1 MAEKQILNFEAE
13 TKQIL
18 NLMVHSIYTHK
29 EIFLR
34 ELISNASDALD
45 KARFESITKSDK
57 YTDIDNLR
65 IKIEIDEPN
74 RTLSIID
81 NGIGMTREDVI
92 NNIGS
97 IARSGTKA
105 FLEKIQK
112 DKEASKESGI
122 DLIGQFGV
130 GFYSAFMVADNIII
144 ETKNVDSEKGVRW
157 ESNGDGSYSIEDIDK
172 QDRGTKIILK
182 LKPKDKKL
190 EEDGFVD
197 DDYCNRYTLEGLI
210 HKYSNYVHYPII
222 MDMPIP
228 KKDEK
233 EIQQYEEKTINSMVS
248 IWQKSK
254 SDVKPEEYNEFYKE
268 HFHDYADPF
277 EVIHTKAEGTI
288 EYTALLFIPSK
299 APFNFLHPDFER
311 GLELY
316 SRNVFIMG
324 KCKDLLPEYLKFVRG
339 LVDSPDFSLN
349 ISREILQ
356 HSTQLKRIASN
367 VEKKVL
373 ETLENILKNDR
384 KRYQEFFKEFG
395 ESIKI
400 GIYSDF
406 SKKDKLSNLLLFQ
419 SSETK
424 DEEYT
429 TLAEY
434 KSRMKEGQEFIYY
447 AAAKDKATI
456 EKLPHMEGMKDK
468 GYEVLYFTD
477 RVDEFM
483 VNMMREFDGTKL
495 HSILQADNNTENKDE
510 NKDSSNKDVLN
521 AIKEVLGADK
531 VAEVRETNRLKES
544 VVCLSN
550 KEDSIS
556 FNMAK
561 VLAESGNPMFAMKP
575 ERVLEIN
582 TSHDVFKAIEKEY
595 QANKTS
601 DLFKEYSEL
610 LYDEA
615 CILEGLPLED
625 PKLFASRMSKLMLK
639 L

>member
-57 YTDIDNLR
+57 YTGMDDLR
-65 IKIEIDEPN
+65 IKIEIDEQN
-74 RTLSIID
+74 RILVIKD

-92 NNIGS
+92 QNIGS

-105 FLEKIQK
+105 FLEKIKLADNNQK
-112 DKEASKESGI
+112 ENGI

-144 ETKNVDSEKGVRW
+144 ETKNVESDNGVRW
-157 ESNGDGSYSIEDIDK
+157 ESSGDGSYSIEDIDK
-172 QDRGTKIILK
+172 KDRGTNIILK
-182 LKPKDKKL
+182 LKPKNEN
-190 EEDGFVD
+190 EENES
-197 DDYCNRYTLEGLI
+197 DYLNRYVLERLI
-210 HKYSNYVHYPII
+210 QKYSNYVRYPII

-233 EIQQYEEKTINSMVS
+233 EIQQYEEKTINSMIS
-248 IWQKSK
+248 IWQKNK
-254 SDVKPEEYNEFYKE
+254 NDVKTEEYNEFYKE
-268 HFHDYADPF
+268 HFHDYLEPF
-277 EVIHTKAEGTI
+277 DIIHTKAEGTL

-316 SRNVFIMG
+316 SRNVFIMD
-324 KCKDLLPEYLKFVRG
+324 KCKELLPEYLKFVRG
-339 LVDSPDFSLN
+339 LVDSQDFSLN

-356 HSTQLKRIASN
+356 HTAQLKRIASN
-367 VEKKVL
+367 LEKKIL
-373 ETLENILKNDR
+373 EALENILKNDR
-384 KRYQEFFKEFG
+384 KKYEEFFKEFG

-400 GIYSDF
+400 GIYGDF
-406 SKKDKLSNLLLFQ
+406 TKKEKLSNLLLFQ
-419 SSETK
+419 SSSIAEN
-424 DEEYT
+424 EYT
-429 TLAEY
+429 TLSEY

-447 AAAKDKATI
+447 VAGKDRASV

-483 VNMMREFDGTKL
+483 VGMMRDYEEIKL
-495 HSILQADNNTENKDE
+495 HSILQADNEKTD
-510 NKDSSNKDVLN
+510 KDSTKEENEETKDIMK
-521 AIKEVLGADK
+521 AIKEVLGDNK
-531 VAEVRETNRLKES
+531 VADVRESERLKES
-544 VVCLSN
+544 LVCLVN
-550 KEDSIS
+550 KADSIS

-561 VLAESGNPMFAMKP
+561 VLAETGNNMFGMKP

-582 TSHDVFKAIEKEY
+582 TSHEVFKSMEKEY
-595 QANKTS
+595 QSNKKS
-601 DLFKEYSEL
+601 ELFKEYSEL

-615 CILEGLPLED
+615 CILENLPLDD

>member
-57 YTDIDNLR
+57 YTGMDNLR
-65 IKIEIDEPN
+65 IKIEIDEQN
-74 RTLSIID
+74 RILTIKD
-81 NGIGMTREDVI
+81 NGIGMTKEDVI
-92 NNIGS
+92 QNIGS

-105 FLEKIQK
+105 FLEKIKQ
-112 DKEASKESGI
+112 EAENKKESGI

-144 ETKNVDSEKGVRW
+144 ETKNVESDKGVKW
-157 ESNGDGSYSIEDIDK
+157 ESSGDGSYSIEDIDK
-172 QDRGTKIILK
+172 ADRGTNIILK
-182 LKPKDKKL
+182 LKPKNENEEN
-190 EEDGFVD
+190 EED
-197 DDYCNRYTLEGLI
+197 YSNRYTLERLI
-210 HKYSNYVHYPII
+210 QKYSNYVHYPII

-233 EIQQYEEKTINSMVS
+233 EIQQYEEKTINSMIS
-248 IWQKSK
+248 IWQKNK
-254 SDVKPEEYNEFYKE
+254 SDVKTEEYNEFYKE
-268 HFHDYADPF
+268 HFHDYAEPF
-277 EVIHTKAEGTI
+277 DIIHTKAEGTL

-299 APFNFLHPDFER
+299 APFHFLYPNFER

-316 SRNVFIMG
+316 SKNVFIMD
-324 KCKDLLPEYLKFVRG
+324 KCKELLPEYLKFVRG
-339 LVDSPDFSLN
+339 LVDSQDFSLN

-356 HSTQLKRIASN
+356 HTAQLKRIASN
-367 VEKKVL
+367 IEKKIL
-373 ETLENILKNDR
+373 ETLENTLKNDR
-384 KRYQEFFKEFG
+384 KKYEEFFKEFG

-406 SKKDKLSNLLLFQ
+406 TKKEKLSNLLLFQ
-419 SSETK
+419 SSETA
-424 DEEYT
+424 ENEYT

-434 KSRMKEGQEFIYY
+434 KARMKEGQEFIYY
-447 AAAKDKATI
+447 AAGKDKASI

-468 GYEVLYFTD
+468 GFEVLYFTD

-483 VNMMREFDGTKL
+483 VGMMRDYEEIKL
-495 HSILQADNNTENKDE
+495 HSILQADNEKTDKDSLKEENKE
-510 NKDSSNKDVLN
+510 VKDILKAV
-521 AIKEVLGADK
+521 KEILGDNK
-531 VAEVRETNRLKES
+531 VADVRESDRLKES
-544 VVCLSN
+544 LVCLVN

-561 VLAESGNPMFAMKP
+561 VLAETGNNMFGMKA

-582 TSHDVFKAIEKEY
+582 TSHEVFKAMEKEY
-595 QANKTS
+595 QTNKKS

-615 CILEGLPLED
+615 CILENLPLED
-625 PKLFASRMSKLMLK
+625 TKLFASRMSKLMLK

>member
-57 YTDIDNLR
+57 YTGMDNLR
-65 IKIEIDEPN
+65 IKIEIDEQN
-74 RTLSIID
+74 RILTIRD
-81 NGIGMTREDVI
+81 NGIGMTKEDVI
-92 NNIGS
+92 QNIGS

-105 FLEKIQK
+105 FLEKIKQ
-112 DKEASKESGI
+112 EAENKKESGI

-144 ETKNVDSEKGVRW
+144 ETKNVESDKGVKW
-157 ESNGDGSYSIEDIDK
+157 ESSGDGSYSIEDIDK
-172 QDRGTKIILK
+172 ADRGTNIILK
-182 LKPKDKKL
+182 LKPKNENEEN
-190 EEDGFVD
+190 EED
-197 DDYCNRYTLEGLI
+197 YSNRYTLERLI
-210 HKYSNYVHYPII
+210 QKYSNYVHYPII

-233 EIQQYEEKTINSMVS
+233 EIQQYEEKTINSMIS
-248 IWQKSK
+248 IWQKNK
-254 SDVKPEEYNEFYKE
+254 SDVKTEEYNEFYKE
-268 HFHDYADPF
+268 HFHDYAEPF
-277 EVIHTKAEGTI
+277 DIIHTKAEGTL

-299 APFNFLHPDFER
+299 APFNFLYPNFER

-316 SRNVFIMG
+316 SKNVFIMD
-324 KCKDLLPEYLKFVRG
+324 KCKELIPEYLKFVRG
-339 LVDSPDFSLN
+339 LVDSQDFSLN

-356 HSTQLKRIASN
+356 HTAQLKRIASN
-367 VEKKVL
+367 IEKKIL

-384 KRYQEFFKEFG
+384 KKYEEFFKEFG

-406 SKKDKLSNLLLFQ
+406 TKKEKLSNLLLFQ
-419 SSETK
+419 SSETA
-424 DEEYT
+424 ESEYT

-434 KSRMKEGQEFIYY
+434 KARMKEGQEFIYY
-447 AAAKDKATI
+447 AAGKDKSSI
-456 EKLPHMEGMKDK
+456 EKLPHMEGIKDK
-468 GYEVLYFTD
+468 GFEVLYFTD

-483 VNMMREFDGTKL
+483 VGMMRDYEEIKL
-495 HSILQADNNTENKDE
+495 HSILQADNEKTD
-510 NKDSSNKDVLN
+510 KDSSKEEN
-521 AIKEVLGADK
+521 KEVKDILKAVKEILGDNK
-531 VAEVRETNRLKES
+531 VADVRESDRLKES
-544 VVCLSN
+544 LVCLVN

-561 VLAESGNPMFAMKP
+561 VLAETGNNMFGMKA

-582 TSHDVFKAIEKEY
+582 TSHEVFKAMEKEY
-595 QANKTS
+595 QTNKKS

-615 CILEGLPLED
+615 CILENLPLED
-625 PKLFASRMSKLMLK
+625 TKLFASRMSKLMLK

>member
-57 YTDIDNLR
+57 YAGMDNLR
-65 IKIEIDEPN
+65 IKIEIDEQN
-74 RTLSIID
+74 RILTIKD
-81 NGIGMTREDVI
+81 NGIGMTKEDVI
-92 NNIGS
+92 QNIGS

-105 FLEKIQK
+105 FLEKIKQ
-112 DKEASKESGI
+112 EAENKKESGI

-144 ETKNVDSEKGVRW
+144 ETKNVESDKGVKW
-157 ESNGDGSYSIEDIDK
+157 ESSGDGSYSIEDIDK
-172 QDRGTKIILK
+172 ADRGTNIILK
-182 LKPKDKKL
+182 LKPKNENEEN
-190 EEDGFVD
+190 EED
-197 DDYCNRYTLEGLI
+197 YSNRYTLERLI
-210 HKYSNYVHYPII
+210 QKYSNYVHYPII

-233 EIQQYEEKTINSMVS
+233 EIQQYEEKTINSMIS
-248 IWQKSK
+248 IWQKNK
-254 SDVKPEEYNEFYKE
+254 SDVKTEEYNEFYKE
-268 HFHDYADPF
+268 HFHDYAEPF
-277 EVIHTKAEGTI
+277 DIIHTKAEGTL

-299 APFNFLHPDFER
+299 APFNFLYPNFER

-316 SRNVFIMG
+316 SKNVFIMD
-324 KCKDLLPEYLKFVRG
+324 KCKELIPEYLKFVRG
-339 LVDSPDFSLN
+339 LVDSQDFSLN

-356 HSTQLKRIASN
+356 HTAQLKRIASN
-367 VEKKVL
+367 IEKKIL
-373 ETLENILKNDR
+373 ETLENILKNNR
-384 KRYQEFFKEFG
+384 NKYEEFFKEFG

-406 SKKDKLSNLLLFQ
+406 TKKEKLSNLLLFQ
-419 SSETK
+419 SSETA
-424 DEEYT
+424 ENEYT

-434 KSRMKEGQEFIYY
+434 KARMKEGQEFIYY
-447 AAAKDKATI
+447 AAGKDKAYI

-468 GYEVLYFTD
+468 GFEVLYFTD

-483 VNMMREFDGTKL
+483 VGMMRDYEEIKL
-495 HSILQADNNTENKDE
+495 HSILQADNEKTD
-510 NKDSSNKDVLN
+510 KDSSKEEN
-521 AIKEVLGADK
+521 KEVKDILKAVKEILGDNK
-531 VAEVRETNRLKES
+531 VADVRESDRLKES
-544 VVCLSN
+544 LVCLVN

-561 VLAESGNPMFAMKP
+561 VLAETGNNMFGMKA

-582 TSHDVFKAIEKEY
+582 TSHEVFKAMEKEY
-595 QANKTS
+595 QTNKKS

-615 CILEGLPLED
+615 CILENLPLED
-625 PKLFASRMSKLMLK
+625 TKLFASRMSKLMLK

>member
-1 MAEKQILNFEAE
+1 MAEKQILNFETE

-57 YTDIDNLR
+57 YTGMDNLR
-65 IKIEIDEPN
+65 IKIEIDEQN
-74 RTLSIID
+74 RIFAIKD
-81 NGIGMTREDVI
+81 NGIGMTKEDVI
-92 NNIGS
+92 QNIGS

-105 FLEKIQK
+105 FLEKIKQ
-112 DKEASKESGI
+112 ENANKESGI

-144 ETKNVDSEKGVRW
+144 ETKNVESDSGVRW
-157 ESNGDGSYSIEDIDK
+157 ESSGDGSYSIEDIEK
-172 QDRGTKIILK
+172 NDRGTNIILK
-182 LKPKDKKL
+182 LKPKD
-190 EEDGFVD
+190 ENE
-197 DDYCNRYTLEGLI
+197 DDYSNRYTLERLI
-210 HKYSNYVHYPII
+210 QKYSNYVHYPIV

-233 EIQQYEEKTINSMVS
+233 EIQRYEEKTINSMIS
-248 IWQKSK
+248 IWQKNK
-254 SDVKPEEYNEFYKE
+254 SDVKTEEYNEFYKE
-268 HFHDYADPF
+268 HFHDYVDPF
-277 EVIHTKAEGTI
+277 DIIHTKAEGTL

-316 SRNVFIMG
+316 SRNVFIMD
-324 KCKDLLPEYLKFVRG
+324 KCKELLPEYLKFVRG
-339 LVDSPDFSLN
+339 LVDSQDFSLN

-356 HSTQLKRIASN
+356 HTNQLKRIASN
-367 VEKKVL
+367 LEKKI
-373 ETLENILKNDR
+373 LENLENTLKNDR
-384 KRYQEFFKEFG
+384 KKYEEFFKEFG

-406 SKKDKLSNLLLFQ
+406 TKKEKLSNLLLFQ
-419 SSETK
+419 SSDTAEN
-424 DEEYT
+424 EYT

-447 AAAKDKATI
+447 AAGKDKAAI

-483 VNMMREFDGTKL
+483 VGMMRDYEEIKL
-495 HSILQADNNTENKDE
+495 HSILQADNEKNDKDSTKEENKSI
-510 NKDSSNKDVLN
+510 KDIMN
-521 AIKEVLGADK
+521 AIKEVLGESK
-531 VAEVRETNRLKES
+531 VADVRESDRLKES
-544 VVCLSN
+544 LVCLVN

-561 VLAESGNPMFAMKP
+561 VLAETGNNMFGMKP

-582 TSHDVFKAIEKEY
+582 SSHEVFKAMEKEY
-595 QANKTS
+595 EANKKS

-615 CILEGLPLED
+615 CILENLPLD
-625 PKLFASRMSKLMLK
+625 NPKLFAARMSKLMLK

>member
-57 YTDIDNLR
+57 YTGMDNLR
-65 IKIEIDEPN
+65 IKIEIDEQN
-74 RTLSIID
+74 RILTIKD
-81 NGIGMTREDVI
+81 NGIGMTKEDVI
-92 NNIGS
+92 QNIGS

-105 FLEKIQK
+105 FLEKIKQ
-112 DKEASKESGI
+112 EAENKKESGI

-144 ETKNVDSEKGVRW
+144 ETKNVESDKGVKW
-157 ESNGDGSYSIEDIDK
+157 ESSGDGSYSIEDIDK
-172 QDRGTKIILK
+172 ADRGTNIILK
-182 LKPKDKKL
+182 LKPKNENEEN
-190 EEDGFVD
+190 EED
-197 DDYCNRYTLEGLI
+197 YSNRYTLERLI
-210 HKYSNYVHYPII
+210 QKYSNYVHYPII

-233 EIQQYEEKTINSMVS
+233 EIQQYEEKTINSIIS
-248 IWQKSK
+248 IWQKNK
-254 SDVKPEEYNEFYKE
+254 SDVKTEEYNEFYKE
-268 HFHDYADPF
+268 HFHDYAEPF
-277 EVIHTKAEGTI
+277 DIIHTKAEGTL

-299 APFNFLHPDFER
+299 APFNFLYPNFER

-316 SRNVFIMG
+316 SKNVFIMD
-324 KCKDLLPEYLKFVRG
+324 KCKELIPEYLKFVRG
-339 LVDSPDFSLN
+339 LVDSQDFSLN

-356 HSTQLKRIASN
+356 HTAQLKRIASN
-367 VEKKVL
+367 IEKKIL

-384 KRYQEFFKEFG
+384 KKYEEFFKEFG

-406 SKKDKLSNLLLFQ
+406 TKKEKLSNLLLFQ
-419 SSETK
+419 SSETA
-424 DEEYT
+424 ENEYT

-434 KSRMKEGQEFIYY
+434 KARMKEGQEFIYY
-447 AAAKDKATI
+447 AAGKDKSSI

-468 GYEVLYFTD
+468 GFEVLYFTD

-483 VNMMREFDGTKL
+483 VGMMRDYEEIKL
-495 HSILQADNNTENKDE
+495 HSILQADNEKTDKDSLKEENKE
-510 NKDSSNKDVLN
+510 VKDILKAV
-521 AIKEVLGADK
+521 KEILGDNK
-531 VAEVRETNRLKES
+531 VADVRESDRLKES
-544 VVCLSN
+544 LVCLVN

-561 VLAESGNPMFAMKP
+561 VLAETGNNMFGMKA

-582 TSHDVFKAIEKEY
+582 TSHEVFKAMEKEY
-595 QANKTS
+595 QTNKKS

-615 CILEGLPLED
+615 CILENLPLED
-625 PKLFASRMSKLMLK
+625 TKLFASRMSKLMLK

>member
-57 YTDIDNLR
+57 YTGMDNLR
-65 IKIEIDEPN
+65 IKIEIDEQN
-74 RTLSIID
+74 RILTIKD
-81 NGIGMTREDVI
+81 NGIGMTKEDVI
-92 NNIGS
+92 QNIGS

-105 FLEKIQK
+105 FLEKIKQ
-112 DKEASKESGI
+112 EAENKKESGI

-144 ETKNVDSEKGVRW
+144 ETKNVESDKGVKW
-157 ESNGDGSYSIEDIDK
+157 ESSGDGSYSIEDIDK
-172 QDRGTKIILK
+172 ADRGTNIILK
-182 LKPKDKKL
+182 LKPKNENEEN
-190 EEDGFVD
+190 EED
-197 DDYCNRYTLEGLI
+197 YSNIYTLERLI
-210 HKYSNYVHYPII
+210 QKYSNYVHYPII

-233 EIQQYEEKTINSMVS
+233 EIQQYEEKTINSMIS
-248 IWQKSK
+248 IWQKNK
-254 SDVKPEEYNEFYKE
+254 SDVKTEEYNEFYKE
-268 HFHDYADPF
+268 HFHDYAEPF
-277 EVIHTKAEGTI
+277 DIIHTKAEGTL

-299 APFNFLHPDFER
+299 APFNFLYPNFER

-316 SRNVFIMG
+316 SKNVFIMD
-324 KCKDLLPEYLKFVRG
+324 KCKELIPEYLKFVRG
-339 LVDSPDFSLN
+339 LVDSQDFSLN

-356 HSTQLKRIASN
+356 HTAQLKRIASN
-367 VEKKVL
+367 IEKKIL

-384 KRYQEFFKEFG
+384 KKYEEFFKEFG

-406 SKKDKLSNLLLFQ
+406 SKKEKLSNLLLFQ
-419 SSETK
+419 SSETA
-424 DEEYT
+424 ENEYM

-434 KSRMKEGQEFIYY
+434 KARMKEGQEFIYY
-447 AAAKDKATI
+447 AAGKDKASI

-468 GYEVLYFTD
+468 GFEVLYFTD

-483 VNMMREFDGTKL
+483 VGMMRDYEEIKL
-495 HSILQADNNTENKDE
+495 HSILQADNEKTD
-510 NKDSSNKDVLN
+510 KDSSKEEN
-521 AIKEVLGADK
+521 KEVKDILKAVKEILGDNK
-531 VAEVRETNRLKES
+531 VADVRESDRLKES
-544 VVCLSN
+544 LVCLVN

-561 VLAESGNPMFAMKP
+561 VLAETGNNMFGMKA

-582 TSHDVFKAIEKEY
+582 TSHEVFKAMEKEY
-595 QANKTS
+595 QTNKKS

-615 CILEGLPLED
+615 CILENLPLED
-625 PKLFASRMSKLMLK
+625 TKLFASRMSKLMLK

>member
-57 YTDIDNLR
+57 YTGMDNLR
-65 IKIEIDEPN
+65 IKIEIDEQN
-74 RTLSIID
+74 RILTIKD
-81 NGIGMTREDVI
+81 NGIGMTKEDVI
-92 NNIGS
+92 QNIGS

-105 FLEKIQK
+105 FLDKIKQ
-112 DKEASKESGI
+112 EAENKKESGI

-144 ETKNVDSEKGVRW
+144 ETKNVESDKGVKW
-157 ESNGDGSYSIEDIDK
+157 ESSGDGSYSIEDIDK
-172 QDRGTKIILK
+172 ADRGTNIILK
-182 LKPKDKKL
+182 LKPKNENEEN
-190 EEDGFVD
+190 EED
-197 DDYCNRYTLEGLI
+197 YSNRYTLERLI
-210 HKYSNYVHYPII
+210 QKYSNYVHYPII

-233 EIQQYEEKTINSMVS
+233 EIQQYEEKTINSMIS
-248 IWQKSK
+248 IWQKNK
-254 SDVKPEEYNEFYKE
+254 SDVKTEEYNEFYKE
-268 HFHDYADPF
+268 HFHDYAEPF
-277 EVIHTKAEGTI
+277 DIIRTKAEGTL

-316 SRNVFIMG
+316 SRNVFIMD
-324 KCKDLLPEYLKFVRG
+324 KCKELLPEYLKFVRG
-339 LVDSPDFSLN
+339 LVDSQDFSLN

-356 HSTQLKRIASN
+356 HTNQLKRIASN
-367 VEKKVL
+367 LEKKIL
-373 ETLENILKNDR
+373 ETLENTLKNDR
-384 KRYQEFFKEFG
+384 KKYEEFFKEFG

-406 SKKDKLSNLLLFQ
+406 TKKEKLSNLLLFQ
-419 SSETK
+419 SSETA
-424 DEEYT
+424 ENEYT

-434 KSRMKEGQEFIYY
+434 KARMKEGQEFIYY
-447 AAAKDKATI
+447 AAGKDKSSI

-468 GYEVLYFTD
+468 GFEVLYFTD

-483 VNMMREFDGTKL
+483 VGMMRDYEEIKL
-495 HSILQADNNTENKDE
+495 HSILQADNEKTD
-510 NKDSSNKDVLN
+510 KDSSKEEN
-521 AIKEVLGADK
+521 KEVKDILKAVKEILGDNK
-531 VAEVRETNRLKES
+531 VADVRESDRLKES
-544 VVCLSN
+544 LVCLVN

-561 VLAESGNPMFAMKP
+561 VLAETGNNMFGMKA

-582 TSHDVFKAIEKEY
+582 TSHEVFKAMEKEY
-595 QANKTS
+595 QTNKKS

-615 CILEGLPLED
+615 CILENLPLED
-625 PKLFASRMSKLMLK
+625 TKLFASRMSKLMLK

>member
-1 MAEKQILNFEAE
+1 MAEKQILNFETE

-18 NLMVHSIYTHK
+18 NLMVHSIYTNK

-57 YTDIDNLR
+57 YTSMDNLR
-65 IKIEIDEPN
+65 IKIEIDEQN
-74 RTLSIID
+74 RILAIKD
-81 NGIGMTREDVI
+81 NGIGMTKEDVI
-92 NNIGS
+92 QNIGS

-105 FLEKIQK
+105 FLEKIKQ
-112 DKEASKESGI
+112 ENANKESGI

-144 ETKNVDSEKGVRW
+144 ETKNVESDNGVRW
-157 ESNGDGSYSIEDIDK
+157 ESSGDGSYSIEDIEK
-172 QDRGTKIILK
+172 NDRGTNIILK
-182 LKPKDKKL
+182 LKPKD
-190 EEDGFVD
+190 ENE
-197 DDYCNRYTLEGLI
+197 DDYSNRYTLERLI
-210 HKYSNYVHYPII
+210 QKYSNYVHYPIV

-233 EIQQYEEKTINSMVS
+233 EIQQYEEKTINSMIS
-248 IWQKSK
+248 IWQKNK
-254 SDVKPEEYNEFYKE
+254 SDVKTEEYNEFYKE
-268 HFHDYADPF
+268 HFHDYVDPF
-277 EVIHTKAEGTI
+277 DIIHTKAEGTL

-316 SRNVFIMG
+316 SRNVFIMD
-324 KCKDLLPEYLKFVRG
+324 KCKELLPEYLKFVRG
-339 LVDSPDFSLN
+339 LVDSQDFSLN

-356 HSTQLKRIASN
+356 HTNQLKRIASN
-367 VEKKVL
+367 LEKKI
-373 ETLENILKNDR
+373 LENLENTLKNDR
-384 KRYQEFFKEFG
+384 KKYEEFFKEFG

-406 SKKDKLSNLLLFQ
+406 TKKEKLSNLLLFQ
-419 SSETK
+419 SSDTAEN
-424 DEEYT
+424 EYT

-447 AAAKDKATI
+447 AAGKDKAAI

-483 VNMMREFDGTKL
+483 VGMMRDYEEIKL
-495 HSILQADNNTENKDE
+495 HSILQADNEKNDKDSTKEENKSI
-510 NKDSSNKDVLN
+510 KDIMN
-521 AIKEVLGADK
+521 AIKEVLGESK
-531 VAEVRETNRLKES
+531 VADVRESDRLKES
-544 VVCLSN
+544 LVCLVN

-561 VLAESGNPMFAMKP
+561 VLAETGNNMFGMKP

-582 TSHDVFKAIEKEY
+582 SSHEVFKAMEKEY
-595 QANKTS
+595 EANKKS

-615 CILEGLPLED
+615 CILENLPLD
-625 PKLFASRMSKLMLK
+625 NPKLFAARMSKLMLK

>member
-57 YTDIDNLR
+57 YTGMDNLR
-65 IKIEIDEPN
+65 IKIEIDEQN
-74 RTLSIID
+74 RILTIKD
-81 NGIGMTREDVI
+81 NGIGMTKEDVI
-92 NNIGS
+92 QNIGS

-105 FLEKIQK
+105 FLEKIKQ
-112 DKEASKESGI
+112 EAENKKESGI

-144 ETKNVDSEKGVRW
+144 ETKNVESDKGVKW
-157 ESNGDGSYSIEDIDK
+157 ESSGDGSYSIEDIDK
-172 QDRGTKIILK
+172 ADRGTNIILK
-182 LKPKDKKL
+182 LKPKNENEEN
-190 EEDGFVD
+190 EED
-197 DDYCNRYTLEGLI
+197 YSNRYTLERLI
-210 HKYSNYVHYPII
+210 QKYSNYVHYPII

-233 EIQQYEEKTINSMVS
+233 EIQQYEEKTINSMIS
-248 IWQKSK
+248 IWQKNK
-254 SDVKPEEYNEFYKE
+254 SDVKTEEYNEFYKE
-268 HFHDYADPF
+268 HFHDYAEPF
-277 EVIHTKAEGTI
+277 DIIHTKAEGTL

-299 APFNFLHPDFER
+299 APFNFLYPNFER

-316 SRNVFIMG
+316 SKNVFIMD
-324 KCKDLLPEYLKFVRG
+324 KCKELIPEYLKFVRG
-339 LVDSPDFSLN
+339 LVDSQDFSLN

-356 HSTQLKRIASN
+356 HTAQLKRIASN
-367 VEKKVL
+367 IEKKIL

-384 KRYQEFFKEFG
+384 KKYEEFFKEFG

-406 SKKDKLSNLLLFQ
+406 TKKEKLSNLLLFQ
-419 SSETK
+419 SSETA
-424 DEEYT
+424 ENEYT

-434 KSRMKEGQEFIYY
+434 KARMKEGQEFIYY
-447 AAAKDKATI
+447 AAGKDKAYI

-468 GYEVLYFTD
+468 GFEVLYFTD

-483 VNMMREFDGTKL
+483 VGMMRDYEEIKL
-495 HSILQADNNTENKDE
+495 HSILQADNEKTD
-510 NKDSSNKDVLN
+510 KDSSKEEN
-521 AIKEVLGADK
+521 KEVKDILKAVKEILGDNK
-531 VAEVRETNRLKES
+531 VADVRESDRLKES
-544 VVCLSN
+544 LVCLVN

-561 VLAESGNPMFAMKP
+561 VLAETGNNMFGMKA

-582 TSHDVFKAIEKEY
+582 TSHEVFKAMEKEY
-595 QANKTS
+595 QTNKKS

-615 CILEGLPLED
+615 CILENLPLED
-625 PKLFASRMSKLMLK
+625 TKLFASRMSKLMLK

>member
-1 MAEKQILNFEAE
+1 MSEKEILNFEAE

-57 YTDIDNLR
+57 YADMDNLR
-65 IKIEIDEPN
+65 IKIEIDEQN
-74 RTLSIID
+74 RVLKIID
-81 NGIGMTREDVI
+81 NGIGMTKEDVI

-144 ETKNVDSEKGVRW
+144 ETKNVDSDKGVRW
-157 ESNGDGSYSIEDIDK
+157 ESLGDGSYSIEDIDK
-172 QDRGTKIILK
+172 QDRGTSIILK
-182 LKPKDKKL
+182 LKGKDEKI
-190 EEDGFVD
+190 EEDGFTD
-197 DDYCNRYTLEGLI
+197 EDYCNRYTLESLI
-210 HKYSNYVHYPII
+210 HKYSNYVHYPIV

-233 EIQQYEEKTINSMVS
+233 EVQQYEEKTINSMIS

-254 SDVKPEEYNEFYKE
+254 SDVKTDEYNEFYKE
-268 HFHDYADPF
+268 HFHDYSEPF
-277 EVIHTKAEGTI
+277 EIIHTKAEGTI

-316 SRNVFIMG
+316 SKNVFIMS

-356 HSTQLKRIASN
+356 HSTQLKRISSN
-367 VEKKVL
+367 IEKKILDV
-373 ETLENILKNDR
+373 LENILKNDR
-384 KRYQEFFKEFG
+384 KKYEKFFKEFG

-406 SKKDKLSNLLLFQ
+406 GKKDKLSNILLFE
-419 SSETK
+419 SSETA
-424 DEEYT
+424 DGEYT

-447 AAAKDKATI
+447 AAAKDKSAI

-483 VNMMREFDGTKL
+483 VGMMREYDGTKL
-495 HSILQADNNTENKDE
+495 HSILQADSKDADNKDE
-510 NKDSSNKDVLN
+510 NKDNTNKEVLN
-521 AIKEVLGADK
+521 AIKDVLDRK
-531 VAEVRETNRLKES
+531 S
-544 VVCLSN
+544 VV
-550 KEDSIS
+550 
-556 FNMAK
+556 
-561 VLAESGNPMFAMKP
+561 
-575 ERVLEIN
+575 
-582 TSHDVFKAIEKEY
+582 
-595 QANKTS
+595 
-601 DLFKEYSEL
+601 
-610 LYDEA
+610 
-615 CILEGLPLED
+615 
-625 PKLFASRMSKLMLK
+625 
-639 L
+639 

>member
-57 YTDIDNLR
+57 YTGMDNLR
-65 IKIEIDEPN
+65 IKIEIDEQN
-74 RTLSIID
+74 RILTIKD
-81 NGIGMTREDVI
+81 NGIGMTKEDVI
-92 NNIGS
+92 QNIGS

-105 FLEKIQK
+105 FLEKIKQ
-112 DKEASKESGI
+112 ENANKESGI

-144 ETKNVDSEKGVRW
+144 ETKNVESDSGVRW
-157 ESNGDGSYSIEDIDK
+157 ESSGDGSYSIEDIEK
-172 QDRGTKIILK
+172 NDRGTNIILK
-182 LKPKDKKL
+182 LKPKD
-190 EEDGFVD
+190 ENE
-197 DDYCNRYTLEGLI
+197 DDYSNRYTLERLI
-210 HKYSNYVHYPII
+210 QKYSNYVHYPIV

-233 EIQQYEEKTINSMVS
+233 EIQRYEEKTINSMIS
-248 IWQKSK
+248 IWQKNK
-254 SDVKPEEYNEFYKE
+254 SDVKTEEYNEFYKE
-268 HFHDYADPF
+268 HFHDYVDPF
-277 EVIHTKAEGTI
+277 DIIHTKAEGTL

-316 SRNVFIMG
+316 SRNVFIMD
-324 KCKDLLPEYLKFVRG
+324 KCKELLPEYLKFVRG
-339 LVDSPDFSLN
+339 LVDSQDFSLN

-356 HSTQLKRIASN
+356 HTNQLKRIASN
-367 VEKKVL
+367 LEKKI
-373 ETLENILKNDR
+373 LENLENTLKNDR
-384 KRYQEFFKEFG
+384 KKYEEFFKEFG

-406 SKKDKLSNLLLFQ
+406 TKKEKLSNLLLFQ
-419 SSETK
+419 SSDTAEN
-424 DEEYT
+424 EYT

-447 AAAKDKATI
+447 AAGKDKSAI

-483 VNMMREFDGTKL
+483 VGMMRDYEEIKL
-495 HSILQADNNTENKDE
+495 HSILQADNEKNDKDSTKEENKSI
-510 NKDSSNKDVLN
+510 KDIMN
-521 AIKEVLGADK
+521 AIKEVLGESK
-531 VAEVRETNRLKES
+531 VADVRESDRLKES
-544 VVCLSN
+544 LVCLVN

-561 VLAESGNPMFAMKP
+561 VLAETGNNMFGMKP

-582 TSHDVFKAIEKEY
+582 SSHEVFKAMEKEY
-595 QANKTS
+595 EANKKS

-615 CILEGLPLED
+615 CILENLPLD
-625 PKLFASRMSKLMLK
+625 NPKLFAARMSKLMLK

>member
-57 YTDIDNLR
+57 YTGMDNLR
-65 IKIEIDEPN
+65 IKIEIDEQN
-74 RTLSIID
+74 RILTIKD
-81 NGIGMTREDVI
+81 NGIGMTKEDVI
-92 NNIGS
+92 QNIGS

-105 FLEKIQK
+105 FLEKIKQ
-112 DKEASKESGI
+112 EAENKKESGI

-144 ETKNVDSEKGVRW
+144 ETKNIESDKGVKW
-157 ESNGDGSYSIEDIDK
+157 ESSGDGSYSIEDIDK
-172 QDRGTKIILK
+172 ADRGTNIILK
-182 LKPKDKKL
+182 LKPKNENEEN
-190 EEDGFVD
+190 EED
-197 DDYCNRYTLEGLI
+197 YSNRYTLERLI
-210 HKYSNYVHYPII
+210 QKYSNYVHYPII

-233 EIQQYEEKTINSMVS
+233 EIQQYEEKTINSMIS
-248 IWQKSK
+248 IWQKNK
-254 SDVKPEEYNEFYKE
+254 SDVKTEEYNEFYKE
-268 HFHDYADPF
+268 HFHDYAEPF
-277 EVIHTKAEGTI
+277 DIIHTKAEGTL

-316 SRNVFIMG
+316 SKNVFIMD
-324 KCKDLLPEYLKFVRG
+324 KCKELIPEYLKFVRG
-339 LVDSPDFSLN
+339 LVDSQDFSLN

-356 HSTQLKRIASN
+356 HTNQLKRIASN
-367 VEKKVL
+367 IEKKIL

-384 KRYQEFFKEFG
+384 KKYEEFFKEFG

-406 SKKDKLSNLLLFQ
+406 TKKEKLSNLLLFQ
-419 SSETK
+419 SSETA
-424 DEEYT
+424 ENEYT

-434 KSRMKEGQEFIYY
+434 KARMKEGQEFIYY
-447 AAAKDKATI
+447 AAGKDKSSI

-468 GYEVLYFTD
+468 GFEVLYFTD

-483 VNMMREFDGTKL
+483 VGMMRDYEEIKL
-495 HSILQADNNTENKDE
+495 HSILQADNEKTD
-510 NKDSSNKDVLN
+510 KDSSKEEN
-521 AIKEVLGADK
+521 KEVKDILKAVKEILGDNK
-531 VAEVRETNRLKES
+531 VADVRESDRLKES
-544 VVCLSN
+544 LVCLVN

-561 VLAESGNPMFAMKP
+561 VLAETGNNMFGMKA

-582 TSHDVFKAIEKEY
+582 TSHEVFKAMEKEY
-595 QANKTS
+595 QTNKKS

-615 CILEGLPLED
+615 CILENLPLED
-625 PKLFASRMSKLMLK
+625 TKLFASRMSKLMLK

>member
-57 YTDIDNLR
+57 YTGMDNLR
-65 IKIEIDEPN
+65 IKIEIDEQN
-74 RTLSIID
+74 RILTIKD
-81 NGIGMTREDVI
+81 NGIGMTKEDVI
-92 NNIGS
+92 QNIGS

-105 FLEKIQK
+105 FLEKIKQ
-112 DKEASKESGI
+112 EAENKKESGI

-144 ETKNVDSEKGVRW
+144 ETKNVESDKGVKW
-157 ESNGDGSYSIEDIDK
+157 ESSGDGSYSIEDIDK
-172 QDRGTKIILK
+172 ADRGTNIILK
-182 LKPKDKKL
+182 LKPKNENEEN
-190 EEDGFVD
+190 EED
-197 DDYCNRYTLEGLI
+197 YSNRYTLERLI
-210 HKYSNYVHYPII
+210 QKYSNYVHYPII

-233 EIQQYEEKTINSMVS
+233 EIQQYEEKTINSMIS
-248 IWQKSK
+248 IWQKNK
-254 SDVKPEEYNEFYKE
+254 SDVKTEEYNEFYKE
-268 HFHDYADPF
+268 HFHDYAEPF
-277 EVIHTKAEGTI
+277 DIIHTKAEGTL

-316 SRNVFIMG
+316 SKNVFIMD
-324 KCKDLLPEYLKFVRG
+324 KCKELIPEYLKFVRG
-339 LVDSPDFSLN
+339 LVDSQDFSLN

-356 HSTQLKRIASN
+356 HTNQLKRIASN
-367 VEKKVL
+367 IEKKIL

-384 KRYQEFFKEFG
+384 KKYDEFFKEFG

-406 SKKDKLSNLLLFQ
+406 TKKEKLSNLLLFQ
-419 SSETK
+419 SSEMS
-424 DEEYT
+424 ENEYT

-434 KSRMKEGQEFIYY
+434 KARMKEGQEFIYY
-447 AAAKDKATI
+447 AAGKDKSSI

-468 GYEVLYFTD
+468 GFEVLYFTD

-483 VNMMREFDGTKL
+483 VGMMRDYEEIKL
-495 HSILQADNNTENKDE
+495 HSILQADNEKTD
-510 NKDSSNKDVLN
+510 KDSSKEEN
-521 AIKEVLGADK
+521 KEVKDILKAVKEILGDNK
-531 VAEVRETNRLKES
+531 VADVRESDRLKES
-544 VVCLSN
+544 LVCLVN

-561 VLAESGNPMFAMKP
+561 VLAETGNNMFGMKA

-582 TSHDVFKAIEKEY
+582 TSHEVFKAMEKEY
-595 QANKTS
+595 QTNKKS

-615 CILEGLPLED
+615 CILENLPLED
-625 PKLFASRMSKLMLK
+625 TKLFASRMSKLMLK

>member
-57 YTDIDNLR
+57 YTGMDNLR
-65 IKIEIDEPN
+65 IKIEIDEQN
-74 RTLSIID
+74 RILTIKD
-81 NGIGMTREDVI
+81 NGIGMTKDDVI
-92 NNIGS
+92 QNIGS

-105 FLEKIQK
+105 FLEKIKQ
-112 DKEASKESGI
+112 EAENKKESGI

-144 ETKNVDSEKGVRW
+144 ETKNVESDKGVKW
-157 ESNGDGSYSIEDIDK
+157 ESSGDGSYSIEDIDK
-172 QDRGTKIILK
+172 ADRGTNIILR
-182 LKPKDKKL
+182 LKPKNENEEN
-190 EEDGFVD
+190 EED
-197 DDYCNRYTLEGLI
+197 YSNRYTLERLI
-210 HKYSNYVHYPII
+210 QKYSNYVHYPII

-233 EIQQYEEKTINSMVS
+233 EIQQYEEKTINSMIS
-248 IWQKSK
+248 IWQKNK
-254 SDVKPEEYNEFYKE
+254 SDVKTEEYNEFYKE
-268 HFHDYADPF
+268 HFHDYVEPF
-277 EVIHTKAEGTI
+277 DIIHTKAEGTL

-299 APFNFLHPDFER
+299 APFNFLYPNFER

-316 SRNVFIMG
+316 SKNVFIMD
-324 KCKDLLPEYLKFVRG
+324 KCKELIPEYLKFVRG
-339 LVDSPDFSLN
+339 LVDSQDFSLN

-356 HSTQLKRIASN
+356 HTAQLKRIASN
-367 VEKKVL
+367 IEKKIL

-384 KRYQEFFKEFG
+384 KKYEEFFKEFG

-406 SKKDKLSNLLLFQ
+406 TKKEKLSNLLLFQ
-419 SSETK
+419 SSETA
-424 DEEYT
+424 ENEYT

-434 KSRMKEGQEFIYY
+434 KARMKEGQEFIYY
-447 AAAKDKATI
+447 AAGKDKAYI

-468 GYEVLYFTD
+468 GFEVLYFTD

-483 VNMMREFDGTKL
+483 VGMMRDYEEIKL
-495 HSILQADNNTENKDE
+495 HSILQADNEKTD
-510 NKDSSNKDVLN
+510 KDSSKEEN
-521 AIKEVLGADK
+521 KEVKDILKAVKEILGDNK
-531 VAEVRETNRLKES
+531 VADVRESDRLKES
-544 VVCLSN
+544 LVCLVN

-561 VLAESGNPMFAMKP
+561 VLTETGNNMFGMKA

-582 TSHDVFKAIEKEY
+582 TSHEVFKAMEKEY
-595 QANKTS
+595 QTNKKS

-615 CILEGLPLED
+615 CILENLPLED
-625 PKLFASRMSKLMLK
+625 TKLFASRMSKLMLK

>member
-57 YTDIDNLR
+57 YAGMDNLR
-65 IKIEIDEPN
+65 IKIEIDEQN
-74 RTLSIID
+74 RILTIKD
-81 NGIGMTREDVI
+81 NGIGMTKEDVI
-92 NNIGS
+92 QNIGS

-105 FLEKIQK
+105 FLEKIKQ
-112 DKEASKESGI
+112 EAENKKESGI

-144 ETKNVDSEKGVRW
+144 ETKNVESDKGVKW
-157 ESNGDGSYSIEDIDK
+157 ESSGDGSYSIEDIDK
-172 QDRGTKIILK
+172 ADRGTNIILK
-182 LKPKDKKL
+182 LKPKNENEEN
-190 EEDGFVD
+190 EED
-197 DDYCNRYTLEGLI
+197 YSNRYTLERLI
-210 HKYSNYVHYPII
+210 QKYSNYVHYPIV

-233 EIQQYEEKTINSMVS
+233 EIQRYEEKTINSMIS
-248 IWQKSK
+248 IWQKNK
-254 SDVKPEEYNEFYKE
+254 SDVKTEEYNEFYKE
-268 HFHDYADPF
+268 HFHDYAEPF
-277 EVIHTKAEGTI
+277 DIIHTKAEGTL

-299 APFNFLHPDFER
+299 APFNFLYPNFER

-316 SRNVFIMG
+316 SRNVFIMD
-324 KCKDLLPEYLKFVRG
+324 KCKELIPEYLKFVRG
-339 LVDSPDFSLN
+339 LVDSQDFSLN

-356 HSTQLKRIASN
+356 HTAQLKRIASN
-367 VEKKVL
+367 IEKKIL

-384 KRYQEFFKEFG
+384 KKYEEFFKEFG

-406 SKKDKLSNLLLFQ
+406 TKKEKLSNLLLFQ
-419 SSETK
+419 SSETA
-424 DEEYT
+424 ENEYT

-434 KSRMKEGQEFIYY
+434 KARMKEGQEFIYY
-447 AAAKDKATI
+447 AAGKDKTSI

-483 VNMMREFDGTKL
+483 VGMMRDYEEIKL
-495 HSILQADNNTENKDE
+495 HSILQADNEKTDKDFSKEENKE
-510 NKDSSNKDVLN
+510 VKDILKAV
-521 AIKEVLGADK
+521 KEILGDNK
-531 VAEVRETNRLKES
+531 VADVRESDRLKES
-544 VVCLSN
+544 LVCLVN

-561 VLAESGNPMFAMKP
+561 VLAETGNNMFGMKA

-582 TSHDVFKAIEKEY
+582 TSHEVFKAMEKEY
-595 QANKTS
+595 QTNKKS

-615 CILEGLPLED
+615 CILENLPLED
-625 PKLFASRMSKLMLK
+625 TKLFASRMSKLMLK

>member
-1 MAEKQILNFEAE
+1 MAEKQILNFETE

-18 NLMVHSIYTHK
+18 NLMVHSIYTNK

-57 YTDIDNLR
+57 YTGMDNLR
-65 IKIEIDEPN
+65 IKIEIDEQN
-74 RTLSIID
+74 RILAIKD
-81 NGIGMTREDVI
+81 NGIGMTKEDVI
-92 NNIGS
+92 QNIGS

-105 FLEKIQK
+105 FLEKIKQ
-112 DKEASKESGI
+112 ENANKESGI

-144 ETKNVDSEKGVRW
+144 ETKNVESDNGVRW
-157 ESNGDGSYSIEDIDK
+157 ESSGDGSYSIEDIEK
-172 QDRGTKIILK
+172 NDRGTNIILK
-182 LKPKDKKL
+182 LKPKD
-190 EEDGFVD
+190 ENE
-197 DDYCNRYTLEGLI
+197 DDYSNRYTLERLI
-210 HKYSNYVHYPII
+210 QKYSNYVHYPIV

-233 EIQQYEEKTINSMVS
+233 EIQQYEEKTINSMIS
-248 IWQKSK
+248 IWQKNK
-254 SDVKPEEYNEFYKE
+254 SDVKTEEYNEFYKE
-268 HFHDYADPF
+268 HFHDYVDPF
-277 EVIHTKAEGTI
+277 DIIHTKAEGTL

-316 SRNVFIMG
+316 SRNVFIMD
-324 KCKDLLPEYLKFVRG
+324 KCKELLPEYLKFVRG
-339 LVDSPDFSLN
+339 LVDSQDFSLN

-356 HSTQLKRIASN
+356 HTNQLKRIASN
-367 VEKKVL
+367 LEKKIL
-373 ETLENILKNDR
+373 ETLENTLKNDR
-384 KRYQEFFKEFG
+384 KKYEEFFKEFG

-406 SKKDKLSNLLLFQ
+406 TKKEKLSNLLLFQ
-419 SSETK
+419 SSDTAEN
-424 DEEYT
+424 EYT

-434 KSRMKEGQEFIYY
+434 KSRMKEGQKFIYY
-447 AAAKDKATI
+447 AAGKDKSAI

-483 VNMMREFDGTKL
+483 VGMMRDYEEIKL
-495 HSILQADNNTENKDE
+495 HSILQADNEKTDKDSTKEENKDI
-510 NKDSSNKDVLN
+510 KDIMN
-521 AIKEVLGADK
+521 AIKEVLGESK
-531 VAEVRETNRLKES
+531 VADVRESDRLKES
-544 VVCLSN
+544 LVCLVN

-561 VLAESGNPMFAMKP
+561 VLAETGNNMFGMKP

-582 TSHDVFKAIEKEY
+582 SSHEVFKAMEKEY
-595 QANKTS
+595 EANKKS

-615 CILEGLPLED
+615 CILENLPLD
-625 PKLFASRMSKLMLK
+625 NPKLFAARMSKLMLK

>member
-34 ELISNASDALD
+34 ELISKASDALD

-57 YTDIDNLR
+57 YTGMDNLR
-65 IKIEIDEPN
+65 IKIEIDEQN
-74 RTLSIID
+74 RILTIRD
-81 NGIGMTREDVI
+81 NGIGMTKEDVI
-92 NNIGS
+92 QNIGS

-105 FLEKIQK
+105 FLEKIKQ
-112 DKEASKESGI
+112 EAENKKESGI

-144 ETKNVDSEKGVRW
+144 ETKNVESDKGVKW
-157 ESNGDGSYSIEDIDK
+157 ESSGDGSYSIEDIDK
-172 QDRGTKIILK
+172 ADRGTNIILK
-182 LKPKDKKL
+182 LKPKNENEEN
-190 EEDGFVD
+190 EED
-197 DDYCNRYTLEGLI
+197 YSNRYTIERLI
-210 HKYSNYVHYPII
+210 QKYSNYVHYPII

-233 EIQQYEEKTINSMVS
+233 EIQQYEEKTINSMIS
-248 IWQKSK
+248 IWQKNK
-254 SDVKPEEYNEFYKE
+254 SDVKTEEYNEFYKE
-268 HFHDYADPF
+268 HFHDYAEPF
-277 EVIHTKAEGTI
+277 DIIHTKAEGTL

-299 APFNFLHPDFER
+299 APFNFLYPNFER

-316 SRNVFIMG
+316 SKNVFIMD
-324 KCKDLLPEYLKFVRG
+324 KCKELIPEYLKFVRG
-339 LVDSPDFSLN
+339 LVDSQDFSLN

-356 HSTQLKRIASN
+356 HTAQLKRIASN
-367 VEKKVL
+367 IEKKIL

-384 KRYQEFFKEFG
+384 KKYEEFFKEFG

-406 SKKDKLSNLLLFQ
+406 TKKEKLSNLLLFQ
-419 SSETK
+419 SSETA
-424 DEEYT
+424 ENEYT

-434 KSRMKEGQEFIYY
+434 KARMKEGQEFIYY
-447 AAAKDKATI
+447 AAGKDKSSI

-468 GYEVLYFTD
+468 GFEVLYFTD

-483 VNMMREFDGTKL
+483 VGMMRDYEEIKL
-495 HSILQADNNTENKDE
+495 HSILQADNEKTD
-510 NKDSSNKDVLN
+510 KDSSKEEN
-521 AIKEVLGADK
+521 KEVKDILKAVKEILGDNK
-531 VAEVRETNRLKES
+531 VADVRESDRLKES
-544 VVCLSN
+544 LVCLVN

-561 VLAESGNPMFAMKP
+561 VLAETGNNMFGMKA

-582 TSHDVFKAIEKEY
+582 TSHEVFKAMEKEY
-595 QANKTS
+595 QTNKKS

-615 CILEGLPLED
+615 CILENLPLED
-625 PKLFASRMSKLMLK
+625 TKLFASRMSKLMLK

>member
-34 ELISNASDALD
+34 ELISNISNASDALD

-65 IKIEIDEPN
+65 IKIEVDEQS
-74 RTLSIID
+74 RVLTIID

-130 GFYSAFMVADNIII
+130 GFYSAFMVADDIII
-144 ETKNVDSEKGVRW
+144 ETKNVDSEKG
-157 ESNGDGSYSIEDIDK
+157 YSIEDIDK

-182 LKPKDKKL
+182 LKAKDKKV

-210 HKYSNYVHYPII
+210 HKYSNYVHYPIV

-233 EIQQYEEKTINSMVS
+233 EVQQYEEKTINSMVS

-254 SDVKPEEYNEFYKE
+254 SNVKAEEYNEFYKE

-406 SKKDKLSNLLLFQ
+406 NKKDKLANLLLFQ
-419 SSETK
+419 SSET
-424 DEEYT
+424 DEYT

-447 AAAKDKATI
+447 AAAKDKAAI

-483 VNMMREFDGTKL
+483 VGMMREFDGTKL
-495 HSILQADNNTENKDE
+495 HSILQADNSTENKDE
-510 NKDSSNKDVLN
+510 NKDSLNKDILN

-582 TSHDVFKAIEKEY
+582 TSHEVFKAIEKEY

>member
-57 YTDIDNLR
+57 YTGMDNLR
-65 IKIEIDEPN
+65 IKIEIDEQN
-74 RTLSIID
+74 RILTIKD
-81 NGIGMTREDVI
+81 NGIGMTKEDVI
-92 NNIGS
+92 QNIGS

-105 FLEKIQK
+105 FLEKIKQ
-112 DKEASKESGI
+112 EAENKKESGI

-144 ETKNVDSEKGVRW
+144 ETKNVESDKGVKW
-157 ESNGDGSYSIEDIDK
+157 ESSGDGSYSIEDIDK
-172 QDRGTKIILK
+172 ADRGTNIILK
-182 LKPKDKKL
+182 LKPKNENEEN
-190 EEDGFVD
+190 EED
-197 DDYCNRYTLEGLI
+197 YSNRYTLERLI
-210 HKYSNYVHYPII
+210 QKYSNYVHYPII

-233 EIQQYEEKTINSMVS
+233 EIQQYEEKTINSMIS
-248 IWQKSK
+248 IWQKNK
-254 SDVKPEEYNEFYKE
+254 SDVKTEEYNEFYKE
-268 HFHDYADPF
+268 HFHDYAEPF
-277 EVIHTKAEGTI
+277 DIIHTKAEGTL

-299 APFNFLHPDFER
+299 APFNFLYPNFER

-316 SRNVFIMG
+316 SKNVFIMD
-324 KCKDLLPEYLKFVRG
+324 KCKELIPEYLKFVRG
-339 LVDSPDFSLN
+339 LVDSQDFSLN

-356 HSTQLKRIASN
+356 HTAQLKRIASN
-367 VEKKVL
+367 IEKKIL

-384 KRYQEFFKEFG
+384 KKYEEFFKEFG

-406 SKKDKLSNLLLFQ
+406 TKKEKLSNLLLFQ
-419 SSETK
+419 SSETA
-424 DEEYT
+424 ENEYT

-434 KSRMKEGQEFIYY
+434 KARMKEGQEFIYY
-447 AAAKDKATI
+447 AAGKDKASI

-468 GYEVLYFTD
+468 GFEVLYFTD

-483 VNMMREFDGTKL
+483 VGMMRDYEEIKL
-495 HSILQADNNTENKDE
+495 HSILQADNEKTD
-510 NKDSSNKDVLN
+510 KDSSKEEN
-521 AIKEVLGADK
+521 KEVKDILKAVKEILGDNK
-531 VAEVRETNRLKES
+531 VADVRESDRLKES
-544 VVCLSN
+544 LVCLVN

-561 VLAESGNPMFAMKP
+561 VLAETGNNMFGMKA

-582 TSHDVFKAIEKEY
+582 TSHEVFKAMEKEY
-595 QANKTS
+595 QTNKKS

-615 CILEGLPLED
+615 CILENLPLENT
-625 PKLFASRMSKLMLK
+625 KLFASRMSKLMLK

>member
-57 YTDIDNLR
+57 YTGMDNLR
-65 IKIEIDEPN
+65 IKIEIDEQN
-74 RTLSIID
+74 RILTIKD
-81 NGIGMTREDVI
+81 NGIGMTKEDVI
-92 NNIGS
+92 QNIGS

-105 FLEKIQK
+105 FLEKIKQ
-112 DKEASKESGI
+112 EAENKKESGI

-144 ETKNVDSEKGVRW
+144 ETKNVESDKGVKW
-157 ESNGDGSYSIEDIDK
+157 ESSGDGSYSIEDIDK
-172 QDRGTKIILK
+172 LDRGTNIILK
-182 LKPKDKKL
+182 LKPKNENEEN
-190 EEDGFVD
+190 EED
-197 DDYCNRYTLEGLI
+197 YSNRYALERLI
-210 HKYSNYVHYPII
+210 QKYSNYVHYPII

-233 EIQQYEEKTINSMVS
+233 EIQQYEEKTINSMIS
-248 IWQKSK
+248 IWQKNK
-254 SDVKPEEYNEFYKE
+254 SDVKTEEYNEFYKE
-268 HFHDYADPF
+268 HFHDYVEPF
-277 EVIHTKAEGTI
+277 DIIHTKAEGTL

-316 SRNVFIMG
+316 SKNVFIMD
-324 KCKDLLPEYLKFVRG
+324 KCKELIPEYLKFVRG
-339 LVDSPDFSLN
+339 LVDSQDFSLN

-356 HSTQLKRIASN
+356 HTNQLKRIASN
-367 VEKKVL
+367 IEKKIL

-384 KRYQEFFKEFG
+384 KKYEEFFKEFG

-406 SKKDKLSNLLLFQ
+406 TKKEKLSNLLLFQ
-419 SSETK
+419 SSETA
-424 DEEYT
+424 ENEYT

-434 KSRMKEGQEFIYY
+434 KARMKEGQEFIYY
-447 AAAKDKATI
+447 AAGKDKSSI

-468 GYEVLYFTD
+468 GFEVLYFTD

-483 VNMMREFDGTKL
+483 VGMMRDYEEIKL
-495 HSILQADNNTENKDE
+495 HSILQADNEKTD
-510 NKDSSNKDVLN
+510 KDSSKEEN
-521 AIKEVLGADK
+521 KEVKDILKAVKEILGDNK
-531 VAEVRETNRLKES
+531 VADVRESDRLKES
-544 VVCLSN
+544 LVCLVN

-561 VLAESGNPMFAMKP
+561 VLAETGNNMFGMKA

-582 TSHDVFKAIEKEY
+582 TSHEVFKAMEKEY
-595 QANKTS
+595 QTNKKS

-615 CILEGLPLED
+615 CILENLPLED
-625 PKLFASRMSKLMLK
+625 TKLFASRMSKLMLK

>member
-57 YTDIDNLR
+57 YTNMDNLR
-65 IKIEIDEPN
+65 IKIEIDEQN
-74 RTLSIID
+74 RILTIKD
-81 NGIGMTREDVI
+81 NGIGMTKEDVI
-92 NNIGS
+92 QNIGS

-105 FLEKIQK
+105 FLERIKQ
-112 DKEASKESGI
+112 ESANKESGI

-144 ETKNVDSEKGVRW
+144 ETKNVESDKGIKW
-157 ESNGDGSYSIEDIDK
+157 ESSGDGSYSIEDIDK
-172 QDRGTKIILK
+172 ADRGTNIILK
-182 LKPKDKKL
+182 LKPKNENEEN
-190 EEDGFVD
+190 EED
-197 DDYCNRYTLEGLI
+197 YSNRYTLERLI
-210 HKYSNYVHYPII
+210 QKYSNYVHYPII

-233 EIQQYEEKTINSMVS
+233 EIQQYEEKTINSMIS
-248 IWQKSK
+248 IWQKNK
-254 SDVKPEEYNEFYKE
+254 SDVKTEEYNEFYKE
-268 HFHDYADPF
+268 HFHDYAEPF
-277 EVIHTKAEGTI
+277 DIIHTKAEGTL

-299 APFNFLHPDFER
+299 TPFNFLYPNFER

-316 SRNVFIMG
+316 SKNVFIMD
-324 KCKDLLPEYLKFVRG
+324 KCKELIPEYLKFVRG
-339 LVDSPDFSLN
+339 LVDSQDFSLN

-356 HSTQLKRIASN
+356 HTAQLKRIASN
-367 VEKKVL
+367 IEKKIL

-384 KRYQEFFKEFG
+384 KKYEEFFKEFG

-406 SKKDKLSNLLLFQ
+406 TKKEKLSNLLLFQ
-419 SSETK
+419 SSETA
-424 DEEYT
+424 DNEYT

-434 KSRMKEGQEFIYY
+434 KARMKEGQEFIYY
-447 AAAKDKATI
+447 AAGKDKSSI

-468 GYEVLYFTD
+468 GFEVLYFTD

-483 VNMMREFDGTKL
+483 VGMMRDYEEIKL
-495 HSILQADNNTENKDE
+495 HSILQAYNEKTD
-510 NKDSSNKDVLN
+510 KDSSKEEN
-521 AIKEVLGADK
+521 KEVKDILKAVKEILGDNK
-531 VAEVRETNRLKES
+531 VADVRESDRLKES
-544 VVCLSN
+544 LVCLVN

-561 VLAESGNPMFAMKP
+561 VLAETGNNMFGMKA

-582 TSHDVFKAIEKEY
+582 TSHEVFKAMEKEY
-595 QANKTS
+595 QTNKKS

-615 CILEGLPLED
+615 CILENLPLED
-625 PKLFASRMSKLMLK
+625 AKLFASRMSKLMLK

>member
-57 YTDIDNLR
+57 YTGMDNLR
-65 IKIEIDEPN
+65 IKIEIDEQN
-74 RTLSIID
+74 RILTIKD
-81 NGIGMTREDVI
+81 NGIGMTKEDVI
-92 NNIGS
+92 QNIGS

-105 FLEKIQK
+105 FLEKIKQ
-112 DKEASKESGI
+112 EAENKKESGI

-144 ETKNVDSEKGVRW
+144 ETKNVESDKGVKW
-157 ESNGDGSYSIEDIDK
+157 ESSGDGSYSIEDIDK
-172 QDRGTKIILK
+172 ADRGTNIILK
-182 LKPKDKKL
+182 LKPKNENEEN
-190 EEDGFVD
+190 EED
-197 DDYCNRYTLEGLI
+197 YSNRYTLERLI
-210 HKYSNYVHYPII
+210 QKYSNYVHYPII

-233 EIQQYEEKTINSMVS
+233 EIQQYEEKTINSMIS
-248 IWQKSK
+248 IWQKNK
-254 SDVKPEEYNEFYKE
+254 SDVKTEEYNEFYKE
-268 HFHDYADPF
+268 HFHDYAEPF
-277 EVIHTKAEGTI
+277 DIIHTKAEGTL

-299 APFNFLHPDFER
+299 APFNFLYPNFER

-316 SRNVFIMG
+316 SKNVFIMD
-324 KCKDLLPEYLKFVRG
+324 KCKELIPEYLKFVRG
-339 LVDSPDFSLN
+339 LVDSQDFSLN

-356 HSTQLKRIASN
+356 HTAQLKRIASN
-367 VEKKVL
+367 IEKKIL

-384 KRYQEFFKEFG
+384 KKYEEFFKEFG

-406 SKKDKLSNLLLFQ
+406 TKKEKLSNLLLFQ
-419 SSETK
+419 SSETA
-424 DEEYT
+424 ENEYT

-434 KSRMKEGQEFIYY
+434 KARMKEGQEFIYY
-447 AAAKDKATI
+447 AAGKDKAYI

-468 GYEVLYFTD
+468 GFEVLYFTD

-483 VNMMREFDGTKL
+483 VGMMRDYEEIKL
-495 HSILQADNNTENKDE
+495 HSILQADNEKTDKDSLKEENKE
-510 NKDSSNKDVLN
+510 VKDILKAV
-521 AIKEVLGADK
+521 KEILGDNK
-531 VAEVRETNRLKES
+531 VADVRESDRLKES
-544 VVCLSN
+544 LVCLVN

-561 VLAESGNPMFAMKP
+561 VLAETGNNMFGMKA

-582 TSHDVFKAIEKEY
+582 TSHEVFKAMEKEY
-595 QANKTS
+595 QTNKKS

-615 CILEGLPLED
+615 CILENLPLED
-625 PKLFASRMSKLMLK
+625 TKLFASRMSKLMLK

>member
-57 YTDIDNLR
+57 YTGMDNLR
-65 IKIEIDEPN
+65 IKIEIDEQN
-74 RTLSIID
+74 RILTIRD
-81 NGIGMTREDVI
+81 NGIGMTKDDVI
-92 NNIGS
+92 QNIGS

-105 FLEKIQK
+105 FLEKIKQ
-112 DKEASKESGI
+112 EAENKKESGI

-144 ETKNVDSEKGVRW
+144 ETKNVESDKGVKW
-157 ESNGDGSYSIEDIDK
+157 ESSGDGSYSIEDIDK
-172 QDRGTKIILK
+172 ADRGTNIILK
-182 LKPKDKKL
+182 LKPKNENEEN
-190 EEDGFVD
+190 EED
-197 DDYCNRYTLEGLI
+197 YSNRYTLERLI
-210 HKYSNYVHYPII
+210 QKYSNYVHYPII

-233 EIQQYEEKTINSMVS
+233 EIQQYEEKTINSMIS
-248 IWQKSK
+248 IWQKNK
-254 SDVKPEEYNEFYKE
+254 SDVKTEEYNEFYKE
-268 HFHDYADPF
+268 HFHDYAEPF
-277 EVIHTKAEGTI
+277 DIIHTKAEGTL

-299 APFNFLHPDFER
+299 APFNFLYPNFER

-316 SRNVFIMG
+316 SKNVFIMD
-324 KCKDLLPEYLKFVRG
+324 KCKELIPEYLKFVRG
-339 LVDSPDFSLN
+339 LVDSQDFSLN

-356 HSTQLKRIASN
+356 HTAQLKRIASN
-367 VEKKVL
+367 IEKKIL

-384 KRYQEFFKEFG
+384 KKYEEFFKEFG

-406 SKKDKLSNLLLFQ
+406 TKKEKLSNLLLFQ
-419 SSETK
+419 SSETA
-424 DEEYT
+424 ENEYT

-434 KSRMKEGQEFIYY
+434 KARMKEGQEFIYY
-447 AAAKDKATI
+447 AAGKDKAYI

-468 GYEVLYFTD
+468 GFEVLYFTD

-483 VNMMREFDGTKL
+483 VGMMRDYEEIKL
-495 HSILQADNNTENKDE
+495 HSILQAENEKTD
-510 NKDSSNKDVLN
+510 KDSSKEEN
-521 AIKEVLGADK
+521 KEVKDILKAVKEILGDNK
-531 VAEVRETNRLKES
+531 VADVRESDRLKES
-544 VVCLSN
+544 LVCLVN

-561 VLAESGNPMFAMKP
+561 VLAETGNNMFGMKA

-582 TSHDVFKAIEKEY
+582 TSHEVFKAMEKEY
-595 QANKTS
+595 QTNKKS

-615 CILEGLPLED
+615 CILENLPLED
-625 PKLFASRMSKLMLK
+625 TKLFAARMSKLMLK

>member
-57 YTDIDNLR
+57 YTGMDNLR
-65 IKIEIDEPN
+65 IKIEIDEQN
-74 RTLSIID
+74 RILTIKD
-81 NGIGMTREDVI
+81 NGIGMTKEDVI
-92 NNIGS
+92 QNIGS

-105 FLEKIQK
+105 FLEKIKQ
-112 DKEASKESGI
+112 EAENKKESGI

-144 ETKNVDSEKGVRW
+144 ETKNVESDKGVKW
-157 ESNGDGSYSIEDIDK
+157 ESSGDGSYSIEDIDK
-172 QDRGTKIILK
+172 ADRGTNIILK
-182 LKPKDKKL
+182 LKPKNENEEN
-190 EEDGFVD
+190 EED
-197 DDYCNRYTLEGLI
+197 YSNRYTLERLI
-210 HKYSNYVHYPII
+210 QKYSNYVHYPII

-233 EIQQYEEKTINSMVS
+233 EIQQYEEKTINSMIS
-248 IWQKSK
+248 IWQKNK
-254 SDVKPEEYNEFYKE
+254 SDVKTEEYNEFYKE
-268 HFHDYADPF
+268 HFHDYAEPF
-277 EVIHTKAEGTI
+277 DIIHTKAEGTL

-299 APFNFLHPDFER
+299 APFNFLYPNFER

-316 SRNVFIMG
+316 SKNVFIMD
-324 KCKDLLPEYLKFVRG
+324 KCKELIPEYLKFVRG
-339 LVDSPDFSLN
+339 LVDSQDFSLN

-356 HSTQLKRIASN
+356 HTAQLKRIASN
-367 VEKKVL
+367 IEKKIL

-384 KRYQEFFKEFG
+384 KKYEEFFKEFG

-406 SKKDKLSNLLLFQ
+406 TKKEKLSNLLLFQ
-419 SSETK
+419 SSEMA
-424 DEEYT
+424 ENEYT

-434 KSRMKEGQEFIYY
+434 KARMKEGQEFIYY
-447 AAAKDKATI
+447 AAGKDKSSI

-468 GYEVLYFTD
+468 GFEVLYFTD

-483 VNMMREFDGTKL
+483 VGMMRDYEEIKL
-495 HSILQADNNTENKDE
+495 HSILQADNEKTD
-510 NKDSSNKDVLN
+510 KDSSKEEN
-521 AIKEVLGADK
+521 KEVKDILKAVKEILGDNK
-531 VAEVRETNRLKES
+531 VADVRESDRLKES
-544 VVCLSN
+544 LVCLVN

-561 VLAESGNPMFAMKP
+561 VLAETGNNMFGMKA

-582 TSHDVFKAIEKEY
+582 TSHEVFKAMEKEY
-595 QANKTS
+595 QTNKKS

-615 CILEGLPLED
+615 CILENLPLED
-625 PKLFASRMSKLMLK
+625 TKLFASRMSKLMLK

>member
-1 MAEKQILNFEAE
+1 MAAKQILNFEAE

-57 YTDIDNLR
+57 YTGMDNLR
-65 IKIEIDEPN
+65 IKIEIDEQN
-74 RTLSIID
+74 RILTIKD
-81 NGIGMTREDVI
+81 NGIGMTKEDVI
-92 NNIGS
+92 QNIGS

-105 FLEKIQK
+105 FLEKIKQ
-112 DKEASKESGI
+112 EAENKKESGI

-144 ETKNVDSEKGVRW
+144 ETKNVESDKGVKW
-157 ESNGDGSYSIEDIDK
+157 ESSGDGSYSIEDIDK
-172 QDRGTKIILK
+172 ADRGTNIILK
-182 LKPKDKKL
+182 LKPKNENEEN
-190 EEDGFVD
+190 EED
-197 DDYCNRYTLEGLI
+197 YSNRYTLERLI
-210 HKYSNYVHYPII
+210 QKYSNYVHYPII

-233 EIQQYEEKTINSMVS
+233 EVQQYEEKTINSMIS
-248 IWQKSK
+248 IWQKNK
-254 SDVKPEEYNEFYKE
+254 SDVKTEEYNEFYKE
-268 HFHDYADPF
+268 HFHDYAEPF
-277 EVIHTKAEGTI
+277 DIIHTKAEGTL

-299 APFNFLHPDFER
+299 APFNFLYPNFER

-316 SRNVFIMG
+316 SKNVFIMD
-324 KCKDLLPEYLKFVRG
+324 KCKELIPEYLKFVRG
-339 LVDSPDFSLN
+339 LVDSQDFSLN

-356 HSTQLKRIASN
+356 HTAQLKRIASN
-367 VEKKVL
+367 IEKKIL

-384 KRYQEFFKEFG
+384 NKYEEFFKEFG

-406 SKKDKLSNLLLFQ
+406 TKKEKLSNLLLFQ
-419 SSETK
+419 SSETA
-424 DEEYT
+424 ENEYT

-434 KSRMKEGQEFIYY
+434 KARMKEGQEFIYY
-447 AAAKDKATI
+447 AAGKDKAYI

-468 GYEVLYFTD
+468 GFEVLYFTD

-483 VNMMREFDGTKL
+483 VGMMRDYEEIKL
-495 HSILQADNNTENKDE
+495 HSILQADNEKTD
-510 NKDSSNKDVLN
+510 KDSSKEEN
-521 AIKEVLGADK
+521 KEVKDILKAVKEILGDNK
-531 VAEVRETNRLKES
+531 VADVRESDRLKES
-544 VVCLSN
+544 LVCLVN

-561 VLAESGNPMFAMKP
+561 VLAETGNNMFGMKA

-582 TSHDVFKAIEKEY
+582 TSHEVFKAMEKEY
-595 QANKTS
+595 QTNKKS

-615 CILEGLPLED
+615 CILENLPLED
-625 PKLFASRMSKLMLK
+625 TKLFASRMSELMLK

>member
-34 ELISNASDALD
+34 ELISNSSDALD

-57 YTDIDNLR
+57 YTGMDNLR
-65 IKIEIDEPN
+65 IKIEIDEQN
-74 RTLSIID
+74 RILTIKD
-81 NGIGMTREDVI
+81 NGIGMTKEDVI
-92 NNIGS
+92 QNIGS

-105 FLEKIQK
+105 FLDKIKQ
-112 DKEASKESGI
+112 EAENKKESGI

-144 ETKNVDSEKGVRW
+144 ETKNVESDKGVKW
-157 ESNGDGSYSIEDIDK
+157 ESSGDGSYSIEDIDK
-172 QDRGTKIILK
+172 ADRGTNIILK
-182 LKPKDKKL
+182 LKPKNENEEN
-190 EEDGFVD
+190 EED
-197 DDYCNRYTLEGLI
+197 YSNRYTLERLI
-210 HKYSNYVHYPII
+210 QKYSNYVHYPII

-233 EIQQYEEKTINSMVS
+233 EIQQYEEKTINSMIS
-248 IWQKSK
+248 IWQKNK
-254 SDVKPEEYNEFYKE
+254 SDVKTEEYNEFYKE
-268 HFHDYADPF
+268 HFHDYAKPF
-277 EVIHTKAEGTI
+277 DIIRTKAEGTL

-316 SRNVFIMG
+316 SRNVFIMD
-324 KCKDLLPEYLKFVRG
+324 KCKELLPEYLKFVRG
-339 LVDSPDFSLN
+339 LVDSQDFSLN

-356 HSTQLKRIASN
+356 HTNQLKRIASN
-367 VEKKVL
+367 LEKKIL
-373 ETLENILKNDR
+373 ETLENTLKNDR
-384 KRYQEFFKEFG
+384 KKYEEFFKEFG

-406 SKKDKLSNLLLFQ
+406 TKKEKLSNLLLFQ
-419 SSETK
+419 SSETA
-424 DEEYT
+424 ENEYT

-434 KSRMKEGQEFIYY
+434 KARMKEGQEFIYY
-447 AAAKDKATI
+447 AAGKDKSSI

-468 GYEVLYFTD
+468 GFEVLYFTD

-483 VNMMREFDGTKL
+483 VGMMRDYEEIKL
-495 HSILQADNNTENKDE
+495 HSILQADNEKTD
-510 NKDSSNKDVLN
+510 KDSSKEEN
-521 AIKEVLGADK
+521 KEVKDILKAVKEILGDNK
-531 VAEVRETNRLKES
+531 VADVRESDRLKES
-544 VVCLSN
+544 LVCLVN

-561 VLAESGNPMFAMKP
+561 VLAETGNNMFGMKA

-582 TSHDVFKAIEKEY
+582 TSHEVFKAMEKEY
-595 QANKTS
+595 QTNKKS

-615 CILEGLPLED
+615 CILENLPLED
-625 PKLFASRMSKLMLK
+625 TKLFASRMSKLMLK

>member
-57 YTDIDNLR
+57 YTGMDNLR
-65 IKIEIDEPN
+65 IKIEIDEQN
-74 RTLSIID
+74 RILTIKD
-81 NGIGMTREDVI
+81 NGIGMTKEDVI
-92 NNIGS
+92 QNIGS

-105 FLEKIQK
+105 FLEKIKQ
-112 DKEASKESGI
+112 EAENKKESGI

-144 ETKNVDSEKGVRW
+144 ETKNVESDKGVKW
-157 ESNGDGSYSIEDIDK
+157 ESSGDGSYSIEDIDK
-172 QDRGTKIILK
+172 ADRGTNIILK
-182 LKPKDKKL
+182 LKPKNKNEEN
-190 EEDGFVD
+190 EED
-197 DDYCNRYTLEGLI
+197 YSNRYTLERLI
-210 HKYSNYVHYPII
+210 QKYSNYVHYPII

-233 EIQQYEEKTINSMVS
+233 EIQQYEEKTINSMIS
-248 IWQKSK
+248 IWQKNK
-254 SDVKPEEYNEFYKE
+254 SDVKTEEYNEFYKE
-268 HFHDYADPF
+268 HFHDYAEPF
-277 EVIHTKAEGTI
+277 DIIHTKAEGTL

-299 APFNFLHPDFER
+299 APFNFLYPNFER

-316 SRNVFIMG
+316 SKNVFIMD
-324 KCKDLLPEYLKFVRG
+324 KCKELIPEYLKFVRG
-339 LVDSPDFSLN
+339 LVDSQDFSLN

-356 HSTQLKRIASN
+356 HTAQLKRIASN
-367 VEKKVL
+367 IEKKIL

-384 KRYQEFFKEFG
+384 KKYEEFFKEFG

-406 SKKDKLSNLLLFQ
+406 SKKEKLSNLLLFQ
-419 SSETK
+419 SSETA
-424 DEEYT
+424 ENEYM

-434 KSRMKEGQEFIYY
+434 KARMKEGQEFIYY
-447 AAAKDKATI
+447 AAGKDKSSI

-468 GYEVLYFTD
+468 GFEVLYFTD

-483 VNMMREFDGTKL
+483 VGMMRDYEEIKL
-495 HSILQADNNTENKDE
+495 HSILQADNEKTD
-510 NKDSSNKDVLN
+510 KDSSKEEN
-521 AIKEVLGADK
+521 KEVKDILKAVKEILGDNK
-531 VAEVRETNRLKES
+531 VADVRESDRLKES
-544 VVCLSN
+544 LVCLVN

-561 VLAESGNPMFAMKP
+561 VLAETGNNMFSMKA

-582 TSHDVFKAIEKEY
+582 TSHEVFKAMEKEY
-595 QANKTS
+595 QTNKKS

-615 CILEGLPLED
+615 CILENLPLED
-625 PKLFASRMSKLMLK
+625 TKLFASRMSKLMLK

>member
-57 YTDIDNLR
+57 YTGMDNLR
-65 IKIEIDEPN
+65 IKIEIDEQN
-74 RTLSIID
+74 RIFAIKD
-81 NGIGMTREDVI
+81 NGIGMTKEDVI
-92 NNIGS
+92 QNIGS

-105 FLEKIQK
+105 FLEKIKQ
-112 DKEASKESGI
+112 ENANKESGI

-144 ETKNVDSEKGVRW
+144 ETKNVESDSGVRW
-157 ESNGDGSYSIEDIDK
+157 ESSGDGSYSIEDIEK
-172 QDRGTKIILK
+172 NDRGTNIILK
-182 LKPKDKKL
+182 LKPKD
-190 EEDGFVD
+190 ENE
-197 DDYCNRYTLEGLI
+197 DDYSNRYTLERLI
-210 HKYSNYVHYPII
+210 QKYSNYVHYPIV

-233 EIQQYEEKTINSMVS
+233 EIQRYEEKTINSMIS
-248 IWQKSK
+248 IWQKNK
-254 SDVKPEEYNEFYKE
+254 SDVKTEEYNEFYKE
-268 HFHDYADPF
+268 HFHDYVDPF
-277 EVIHTKAEGTI
+277 DIIHTKAEGTL

-316 SRNVFIMG
+316 SRNVFIMD
-324 KCKDLLPEYLKFVRG
+324 KCKELLPEYLKFVRG
-339 LVDSPDFSLN
+339 LVDSQDFSLN

-356 HSTQLKRIASN
+356 HTNQLKRIASN
-367 VEKKVL
+367 LEKKIL
-373 ETLENILKNDR
+373 ETLENTLKNDR
-384 KRYQEFFKEFG
+384 KKYEEFFKEFG

-406 SKKDKLSNLLLFQ
+406 TKKEKLSNLLLFQ
-419 SSETK
+419 SSDTAEN
-424 DEEYT
+424 EYT

-447 AAAKDKATI
+447 AAGKDKAAI

-483 VNMMREFDGTKL
+483 VGMMRDYEEIKL
-495 HSILQADNNTENKDE
+495 HSILQADNEKTDKDSTKEENKDI
-510 NKDSSNKDVLN
+510 KDIMN
-521 AIKEVLGADK
+521 AIKEVLGESK
-531 VAEVRETNRLKES
+531 VADVRESDRLKES
-544 VVCLSN
+544 LVCLVN

-561 VLAESGNPMFAMKP
+561 VLAETGNNMFGMKP

-582 TSHDVFKAIEKEY
+582 SSHEVFKAMEKEY
-595 QANKTS
+595 EANKKS

-615 CILEGLPLED
+615 CILENLPLD
-625 PKLFASRMSKLMLK
+625 NPKLFAARMSKLMLK

>member
-57 YTDIDNLR
+57 YAGMDNLR
-65 IKIEIDEPN
+65 IKIEIDEQN
-74 RTLSIID
+74 RILTIKD
-81 NGIGMTREDVI
+81 NGIGMTKEDVI
-92 NNIGS
+92 QNIGS

-105 FLEKIQK
+105 FLEKIKQESAN
-112 DKEASKESGI
+112 KENGI

-144 ETKNVDSEKGVRW
+144 ETKNVESDKGVKW
-157 ESNGDGSYSIEDIDK
+157 ESSGDGSYSIEDIDK
-172 QDRGTKIILK
+172 ADRGTNIILK
-182 LKPKDKKL
+182 LKPKNENEEN
-190 EEDGFVD
+190 EED
-197 DDYCNRYTLEGLI
+197 YSNRYTLERLI
-210 HKYSNYVHYPII
+210 QKYSNYVHYPII

-233 EIQQYEEKTINSMVS
+233 EIQQYEEKTINSMIS
-248 IWQKSK
+248 IWQKNK
-254 SDVKPEEYNEFYKE
+254 SDVKTEEYNEFYKE
-268 HFHDYADPF
+268 HFHDYAEPF
-277 EVIHTKAEGTI
+277 DIIHTKAEGTL

-299 APFNFLHPDFER
+299 APFNFLYPNFER

-316 SRNVFIMG
+316 SKNVFIMD
-324 KCKDLLPEYLKFVRG
+324 KCKELIPEYLKFVRG
-339 LVDSPDFSLN
+339 LVDSQDFSLN

-356 HSTQLKRIASN
+356 HTAQLKRIASN
-367 VEKKVL
+367 IEKKIL

-384 KRYQEFFKEFG
+384 KKYEEFFKEFG

-406 SKKDKLSNLLLFQ
+406 TKKEKLSNLLLFQ
-419 SSETK
+419 SSEMA
-424 DEEYT
+424 ENEYT

-434 KSRMKEGQEFIYY
+434 KARMKEGQEFIYY
-447 AAAKDKATI
+447 AAGKDKSSI

-468 GYEVLYFTD
+468 GFEVLYFTD

-483 VNMMREFDGTKL
+483 VGMMRDYEEIKL
-495 HSILQADNNTENKDE
+495 HSILQADNEKTD
-510 NKDSSNKDVLN
+510 KDSSKEEN
-521 AIKEVLGADK
+521 KEVKDILKAVKEILGDNK
-531 VAEVRETNRLKES
+531 VADVRESDRLKES
-544 VVCLSN
+544 LVCLVN

-561 VLAESGNPMFAMKP
+561 VLAETGNNMFGMNA

-582 TSHDVFKAIEKEY
+582 TSHEVFKAMEKEY
-595 QANKTS
+595 QTNKKS

-615 CILEGLPLED
+615 CILENLPLED
-625 PKLFASRMSKLMLK
+625 TKLFASRMSKLMLK

>member
-1 MAEKQILNFEAE
+1 MAEKQILNFEAD

-57 YTDIDNLR
+57 YTGMDNLR
-65 IKIEIDEPN
+65 IKIEIDEQN
-74 RTLSIID
+74 RILTIKD
-81 NGIGMTREDVI
+81 NGIGMTKEDVI
-92 NNIGS
+92 QNIGS

-105 FLEKIQK
+105 FLEKIKQ
-112 DKEASKESGI
+112 EAENKKESGI

-144 ETKNVDSEKGVRW
+144 ETKNVESDKGVKW
-157 ESNGDGSYSIEDIDK
+157 ESSGDGSYSIEDIDK
-172 QDRGTKIILK
+172 ADRGTNIILK
-182 LKPKDKKL
+182 LKPKNENEEN
-190 EEDGFVD
+190 EED
-197 DDYCNRYTLEGLI
+197 YSNRYTLERLI
-210 HKYSNYVHYPII
+210 QKYSNYVHYPII

-233 EIQQYEEKTINSMVS
+233 EIQQYEEKTINSMIS
-248 IWQKSK
+248 IWQKNK
-254 SDVKPEEYNEFYKE
+254 SDVKTEEYNEFYKE
-268 HFHDYADPF
+268 HFHDYAEPF
-277 EVIHTKAEGTI
+277 DIIHTKAEGTL

-299 APFNFLHPDFER
+299 APFNFLYPNFER

-316 SRNVFIMG
+316 SKNVFIMD
-324 KCKDLLPEYLKFVRG
+324 KCKELIPEYLKFVRG
-339 LVDSPDFSLN
+339 LVDSQDFSLN

-356 HSTQLKRIASN
+356 HTAQLKRIASN
-367 VEKKVL
+367 IEKKIL

-384 KRYQEFFKEFG
+384 KKYEEFFKEFG

-406 SKKDKLSNLLLFQ
+406 TKKEKLSNLLLFQ
-419 SSETK
+419 SSETA
-424 DEEYT
+424 ENEYT

-434 KSRMKEGQEFIYY
+434 KARMKEGQEFIYY
-447 AAAKDKATI
+447 AAGKDKASI
-456 EKLPHMEGMKDK
+456 EKLPHMEGMKDT
-468 GYEVLYFTD
+468 GFEVLYFTD

-483 VNMMREFDGTKL
+483 VGMMRDYEEIKL
-495 HSILQADNNTENKDE
+495 HSILQADNEKTD
-510 NKDSSNKDVLN
+510 KDSSKEEN
-521 AIKEVLGADK
+521 KEVKDILKAVKEILGDNK
-531 VAEVRETNRLKES
+531 VADVRESDRLKES
-544 VVCLSN
+544 LVCLVN

-561 VLAESGNPMFAMKP
+561 VLAETGNNMFGMKA

-582 TSHDVFKAIEKEY
+582 TSHEVFKAMEKEY
-595 QANKTS
+595 QTNKKS

-615 CILEGLPLED
+615 CILENLPLED
-625 PKLFASRMSKLMLK
+625 TKLFASRMSKLMLK